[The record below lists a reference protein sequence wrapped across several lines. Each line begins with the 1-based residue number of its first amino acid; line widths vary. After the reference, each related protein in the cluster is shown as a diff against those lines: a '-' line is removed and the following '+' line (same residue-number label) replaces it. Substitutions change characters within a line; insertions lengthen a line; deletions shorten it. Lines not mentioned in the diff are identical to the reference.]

1 MLFIG
6 DDWAEAHHDIEI
18 EDDTG
23 RLLVRRRLPEGLA
36 GISMLHELVAEHL
49 DPAGEPDQVM
59 VGIETER
66 GPWVQALLARR
77 LRRVS
82 RSTRCRWLGIGN
94 GTRRRGR
101 SPILGMR
108 ICWPRS
114 SGWIGPITDRS
125 PGTPRSLSTLKSPPG
140 RIRP

>member
-23 RLLVRRRLPEGLA
+23 RLLVRRRLLEGLA

-66 GPWVQALLARR
+66 GSWVGAAGRR
-77 LRRVS
+77 LRCVS
-82 RSTRCRWLGIGN
+82 DQPDAGSSVS
-94 GTRRRGR
+94 GTALTSGA

-125 PGTPRSLSTLKSPPG
+125 PATPRSLRTLNSPPV